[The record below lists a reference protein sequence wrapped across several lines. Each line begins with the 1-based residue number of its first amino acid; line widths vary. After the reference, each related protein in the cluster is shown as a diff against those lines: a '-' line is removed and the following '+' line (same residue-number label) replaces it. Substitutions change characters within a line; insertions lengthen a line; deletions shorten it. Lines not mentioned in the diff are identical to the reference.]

1 MRVCAQSSQRSTW
14 PPSSAVRQ
22 ISTAVITRRWVRL
35 TWPALAV
42 RHASPW
48 SLKISATSSFGRN
61 MLDFLPPWLLR
72 ALSTLTRKRASAD
85 RARRPIEPPTRRPAQ
100 NLPELRGGRAIRELK
115 TIAFTPLAPAR
126 APHADPEARQ
136 RASRPPPDRAAH
148 TPPSAEPPGA
158 TRWPRNTRVE
168 NNCLYPLGSGA
179 RPPRRPGSPPARIAP
194 PARSSRPHAAQRRTS
209 RSYAVAA

>member
-22 ISTAVITRRWVRL
+22 ISTAVITRRCVRL

-48 SLKISATSSFGRN
+48 SLTISATSSFGRN

-85 RARRPIEPPTRRPAQ
+85 RARRPAEPRTGRAAQ
-100 NLPELRGGRAIRELK
+100 NLPPVVLRGPLPIRAVETKR
-115 TIAFTPLAPAR
+115 FTPLAPAR
-126 APHADPEARQ
+126 AQHADQEARQ
-136 RASRPPPDRAAH
+136 RGSRPPPDRAAH
-148 TPPSAEPPGA
+148 TPPSAEPPGP
-158 TRWPRNTRVE
+158 RGWPRNASVG
-168 NNCLYPLGSGA
+168 NNSL
-179 RPPRRPGSPPARIAP
+179 
-194 PARSSRPHAAQRRTS
+194 
-209 RSYAVAA
+209 

>member
-100 NLPELRGGRAIRELK
+100 NLPPVVLRGRLAIRALE
-115 TIAFTPLAPAR
+115 TNHFTTSSPALA
-126 APHADPEARQ
+126 Q
-136 RASRPPPDRAAH
+136 H
-148 TPPSAEPPGA
+148 TDQE
-158 TRWPRNTRVE
+158 
-168 NNCLYPLGSGA
+168 
-179 RPPRRPGSPPARIAP
+179 
-194 PARSSRPHAAQRRTS
+194 
-209 RSYAVAA
+209 